1 MKMSVRKNIL
11 ADKGKKLKM
20 NKKNVLDRYLK
31 NVFSCI
37 ICVVVFNFFFLN
49 IFIFIY

>member
-11 ADKGKKLKM
+11 ADKGKKIKNYAVKM
-20 NKKNVLDRYLK
+20 FWPVFNNVLHVSL
-31 NVFSCI
+31 
-37 ICVVVFNFFFLN
+37 CVVFVNN